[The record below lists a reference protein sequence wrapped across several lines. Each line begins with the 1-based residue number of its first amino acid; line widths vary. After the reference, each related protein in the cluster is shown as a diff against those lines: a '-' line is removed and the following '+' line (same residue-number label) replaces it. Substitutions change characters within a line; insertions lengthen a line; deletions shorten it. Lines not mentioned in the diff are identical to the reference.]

1 MTKICPHRRRGVRQT
16 AALMIV
22 TAVAGVAAADTP
34 RIESAWSSEP
44 LVIDAKLAD
53 WTSPLESLGSTKLS
67 MGVRND
73 TAFLYI
79 ALAASD
85 PSARMMLT
93 AAGFTVWWDPAG
105 KEKKAYGLTVPP
117 VVSFGRGMRGRGPG
131 GGPPDQ
137 GGQPPD
143 WQGTPPAGQEQ
154 PPAGREGRE
163 GQEGG
168 PGPLAIQP
176 IRHIEVVGP
185 GKDDRRRL
193 ELEYA
198 RTIGFDAAVRVAEGV
213 LVYELRIPLP
223 ASEGQPYTVHA
234 APGATIGLGVET
246 NQLERPGGRGEEG
259 ERGRGG
265 GGRPGGG
272 GGGMGG
278 GMGGGGMMGGGGGH
292 GMGGGSRGG
301 GREGMSELKPIKQWT
316 IVHLAKAP
324 A

>member
-1 MTKICPHRRRGVRQT
+1 MRSAVLLLVF
-16 AALMIV
+16 AAVM
-22 TAVAGVAAADTP
+22 VAAAVAAEKP
-34 RIESAWSSEP
+34 RIESAWSAEVP
-44 LVIDAKLAD
+44 AIDGKLAD
-53 WTSPLESLGSTKLS
+53 WPSPLVSLGSTKLS

-73 TAFLYI
+73 GAFLYI

-105 KEKKAYGLTVPP
+105 KEKKAYGVTVPA
-117 VVSFGRGMRGRGPG
+117 VVSFGRGMRGGPG
-131 GGPPDQ
+131 GRPPDQ
-137 GGQPPD
+137 GGQAPDPQGVPP
-143 WQGTPPAGQEQ
+143 QGQEPPPAGQE
-154 PPAGREGRE
+154 GRE
-163 GQEGG
+163 GQPGQLRGG
-168 PGPLAIQP
+168 PGPLAVQP
-176 IRHIEVVGP
+176 IRHIEVAGP

-198 RTIGFDAAVRVAEGV
+198 RTIGFDAAARMAEGV

-223 ASEGQPYTVHA
+223 ASEGQPYAVHA

-259 ERGRGG
+259 GRGRGG
-265 GGRPGGG
+265 MGGGPPGGVGG

-278 GMGGGGMMGGGGGH
+278 GMGGGAPGGMMGGGPP
-292 GMGGGSRGG
+292 GG
-301 GREGMSELKPIKQWT
+301 GREGMPEMKPIKQWA
-316 IVHLAKAP
+316 VVQLAKAP